1 MNKNSYILEKNPVGC
16 SRQHGLSSDEISKI
30 FQYANSLPRLNGAIS
45 NEAGV
50 TASRKS
56 TVRWIYRNSE
66 TQWLYD
72 KCMAICNSANQV
84 LWQFDLAP
92 VATEAIQY
100 TEYHD
105 NGGHYDY
112 HLDLG
117 ESGVASQRK
126 VSLTIQLSESNEYE
140 GGDFKILRG
149 DVPETF
155 PRDPGSAIVFPSYLL
170 HKVTP
175 VTRGTRK
182 SLVFWLGGNES
193 YK

>member
-1 MNKNSYILEKNPVGC
+1 MNKNSYILEKNPIGC
-16 SRQHGLSSDEISKI
+16 SWQHGLSPDEILKI
-30 FQYANSLPRLNGAIS
+30 DSLACLSGAIN
-45 NEAGV
+45 NEAAV

-84 LWQFDLAP
+84 LWRFDLAAF
-92 VATEAIQY
+92 ATEAIQY
-100 TEYHD
+100 IEHHD

-117 ESGVASQRK
+117 ESGIASQRK
-126 VSLTIQLSESNEYE
+126 VSLTIQLSGSNEYE

-175 VTRGTRK
+175 VTQGTRK
-182 SLVFWLGGNES
+182 SLVFCLGGNES